1 MIFTHQTDS
10 TGTFYLTAT
19 YKANGLYEAHY
30 VPQIAGDY
38 VVNVMLYDDRVDIDS
53 VKGSGPKFT
62 DIVGSPFN
70 LVVTPGEI
78 SSALSRTSIISDAQI
93 DKMVAGTTY
102 RFDIQLVD
110 LYNNNLIDGEDAQ
123 KIEIKALY

>member
-1 MIFTHQTDS
+1 
-10 TGTFYLTAT
+10 
-19 YKANGLYEAHY
+19 
-30 VPQIAGDY
+30 
-38 VVNVMLYDDRVDIDS
+38 MLYDDRVDIDS
-53 VKGSGPKFT
+53 VYGSGPKFT

-78 SSALSRTSIISDAQI
+78 SAALSRTSIISDAQI

-110 LYNNNLIDGEDAQ
+110 LYNNNLIDGEDTQ